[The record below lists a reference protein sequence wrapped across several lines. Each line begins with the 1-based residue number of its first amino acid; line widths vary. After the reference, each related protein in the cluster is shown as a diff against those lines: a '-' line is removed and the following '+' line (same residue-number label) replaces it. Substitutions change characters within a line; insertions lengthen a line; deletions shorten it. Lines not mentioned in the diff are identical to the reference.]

1 MNFKRKMRLYIGDI
15 AFCLLL
21 ALMLVIL
28 SFLLS
33 PNGYSNKKVRIISGG
48 KEFAVI
54 DLSKNVTVKVNGVT
68 VTVCDGKAV
77 ISDSDCSDKVCM
89 AMNGVDK
96 NGGGAVCIPN
106 KVVLEPV
113 RNVENTDTIAG

>member
-1 MNFKRKMRLYIGDI
+1 MKFNRKMRLYIGDI

-21 ALMLVIL
+21 AAMLVIL

-33 PNGYSNKKVRIISGG
+33 ENGYANKKVRIISDG
-48 KEFAVI
+48 KEFAVL
-54 DLSKNVTVKVNGVT
+54 DLSQNASVEVNGVT
-68 VTVCDGKAV
+68 VTVRNGKAV
-77 ISDSDCSDKVCM
+77 ISDSDCSDKICM
-89 AMNGVDK
+89 AMSGVDK

-106 KVVLEPV
+106 KVVIEPV